1 MERSV
6 LVGKFVLHAGP
17 VAAVGVAMW
26 HYLGGTSYIP
36 PMITLASHGM
46 ALFCRLP
53 LVMQSLSASGCL
65 VHCARDVGEHVD
77 IAGLMRCV

>member
-1 MERSV
+1 MEWSV

-36 PMITLASHGM
+36 PMITLASHGWHV
-46 ALFCRLP
+46 LP
-53 LVMQSLSASGCL
+53 IASCYAVTKRIFLSCPLRA
-65 VHCARDVGEHVD
+65 
-77 IAGLMRCV
+77 

>member
-1 MERSV
+1 MEWSV

-17 VAAVGVAMW
+17 VAAVGVALPRW
-26 HYLGGTSYIP
+26 YIP

-77 IAGLMRCV
+77 IAGLMRCDDDDDG

>member
-1 MERSV
+1 MFSSGSLFCMQGQLQRWE
-6 LVGKFVLHAGP
+6 
-17 VAAVGVAMW
+17 W
-26 HYLGGTSYIP
+26 HYLGGTSYIPVP